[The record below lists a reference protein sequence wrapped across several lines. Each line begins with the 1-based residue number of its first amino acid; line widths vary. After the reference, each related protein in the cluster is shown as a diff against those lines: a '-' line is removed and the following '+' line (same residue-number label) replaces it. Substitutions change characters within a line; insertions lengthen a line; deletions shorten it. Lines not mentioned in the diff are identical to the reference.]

1 MIAIL
6 PLLVALGAIVGLIV
20 LLVNP
25 RTRPVGWGIL
35 AAVLLLA
42 VLGWFTAEFR
52 HEKAFQFR
60 SAEVERSFTPA
71 DDIENSPPI
80 PRPATRPRVLPVPS
94 LPPVPPVPSVPRVP
108 VVPAVPPV
116 AADWPPADESLP
128 HTRITVAWG
137 ALVGIALLL
146 AGLATLLRNPRTR
159 PIGVG
164 VLVVLALLL
173 PGAVLFW
180 WVGAPSS
187 APMPVATTRPPPP
200 SIAALS
206 RSLTLPPD
214 AIGSSREQGSAADK
228 APPRGGVL
236 SAIGHAL
243 ADVLPHNVKPSK
255 VEVSGGSKPS
265 SPAAKTAPP
274 AAGRPDWVD
283 APPRYANNAYV
294 MPIAVGPFETRQ
306 QCEAEV
312 PQALQ
317 VAVNEYSAIYLGA
330 GAAGRLDGDT
340 AELRRRLVRAE
351 WEEPVETSFGP
362 MLILHLRLAFDRAMQ
377 DSVREAVRQETAA
390 GRLRV
395 AAIGLGGVLAVLGV
409 LLCYLKLT

>member
-1 MIAIL
+1 MIAAPILPMIAIL
-6 PLLVALGAIVGLIV
+6 LLFVGLGAIVGLIV
-20 LLVNP
+20 LLV
-25 RTRPVGWGIL
+25 
-35 AAVLLLA
+35 
-42 VLGWFTAEFR
+42 
-52 HEKAFQFR
+52 
-60 SAEVERSFTPA
+60 
-71 DDIENSPPI
+71 
-80 PRPATRPRVLPVPS
+80 
-94 LPPVPPVPSVPRVP
+94 
-108 VVPAVPPV
+108 
-116 AADWPPADESLP
+116 
-128 HTRITVAWG
+128 
-137 ALVGIALLL
+137 
-146 AGLATLLRNPRTR
+146 NPRTR

-206 RSLTLPPD
+206 PSLTVPPD
-214 AIGSSREQGSAADK
+214 AIGFSREQGSAADK
-228 APPRGGVL
+228 AAPRGGVL
-236 SAIGHAL
+236 SALGHAL
-243 ADVLPHNVKPSK
+243 AGVLPHNVKPSK

-283 APPRYANNAYV
+283 APPRYADNAYV
-294 MPIAVGPFETRQ
+294 MPIPVGPFETRQ

-317 VAVNEYSAIYLGA
+317 EAVKNYAAIYLGA
-330 GAAGRLDGDT
+330 GAAGHLDRDA
-340 AELRRRLVRAE
+340 AELRRRLVREE
-351 WEEPVETSFGP
+351 WEEPVETSYGP

-390 GRLRV
+390 ARLRLV
-395 AAIGLGGVLAVLGV
+395 ALGLGGVLVVLGV
-409 LLCYLKLT
+409 LFGCLKLTEWGNRLKLTEGGNRRRRMQLQLAAVLLAVAFAAGLVATWMAARR